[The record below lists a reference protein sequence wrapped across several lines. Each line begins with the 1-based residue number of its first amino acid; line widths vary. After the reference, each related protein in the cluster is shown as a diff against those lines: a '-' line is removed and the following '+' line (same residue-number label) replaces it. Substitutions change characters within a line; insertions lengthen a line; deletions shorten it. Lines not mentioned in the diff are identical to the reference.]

1 MAALKHVLAQ
11 LKTMGIQR
19 VKLTGGEPYV
29 REDIDDV
36 IAHCS
41 RLDLDV
47 TLCSNGTLLD
57 DQRIRVLHQANGKIK
72 VGLHG
77 TPELHDTLVGA
88 HVAHQVHSNIVR
100 CLQVGV
106 KLSIHTLLTRMS
118 DPMAVIDY
126 MIDFCVSNGIS
137 KLSFIPFVPRG
148 RGRNCSTAYALDSQ
162 ELTTL
167 QEYLRQVAGKRP
179 LDIRYIDLWTKAYYT
194 VETDGSAIWSKETED
209 SDSFIEPLWEGR
221 TNEDS

>member
-1 MAALKHVLAQ
+1 MKPNERGNVCFRVTRRCNLRCGFCQAPPNGKELPLAALKHVLAQ

-118 DPMAVIDY
+118 DRDKVKSGVWNA
-126 MIDFCVSNGIS
+126 FGI
-137 KLSFIPFVPRG
+137 G
-148 RGRNCSTAYALDSQ
+148 
-162 ELTTL
+162 
-167 QEYLRQVAGKRP
+167 
-179 LDIRYIDLWTKAYYT
+179 
-194 VETDGSAIWSKETED
+194 
-209 SDSFIEPLWEGR
+209 
-221 TNEDS
+221 